1 MVLRIL
7 PNLGLLLLA
16 LAVLTSL
23 HQVMRPEK
31 AGDLLAR
38 NVTLA
43 AQISPFAFLVGAFV
57 VEAASLDLVA
67 RYGGSGLPLLYRV
80 SAVWGGR
87 AGPLLLWAALLGVVT
102 WMMAERDKPAQL
114 EVRILHF
121 WVVSIILV
129 SWLLE
134 PFAPAGLQ
142 QGELHPLLQTD
153 LRVIHP
159 PIVFASYSL
168 CLATASVAMA
178 GVLRRDSSEAIH
190 ESQLYWARAAFL
202 VGTIGIGLGG
212 LWAYTVLDWGGYWA
226 WDPVETGSL
235 LPWLA

>member
-1 MVLRIL
+1 MVIRIL

-57 VEAASLDLVA
+57 VDASSLDLVA

-102 WMMAERDKPAQL
+102 WMMAERDKPAKL
-114 EVRILHF
+114 EVRILHL
-121 WVVSIILV
+121 SL
-129 SWLLE
+129 
-134 PFAPAGLQ
+134 
-142 QGELHPLLQTD
+142 
-153 LRVIHP
+153 IH
-159 PIVFASYSL
+159 I
-168 CLATASVAMA
+168 
-178 GVLRRDSSEAIH
+178 
-190 ESQLYWARAAFL
+190 
-202 VGTIGIGLGG
+202 
-212 LWAYTVLDWGGYWA
+212 
-226 WDPVETGSL
+226 
-235 LPWLA
+235 

>member
-1 MVLRIL
+1 MVIRIL

-57 VEAASLDLVA
+57 VDASSLDLVA

-102 WMMAERDKPAQL
+102 WMMAERDKPAKL
-114 EVRILHF
+114 EVRILHIL
-121 WVVSIILV
+121 VVSIILV

-153 LRVIHP
+153 LMVIHP
-159 PIVFASYSL
+159 PIVFAYYSL

-190 ESQLYWARAAFL
+190 ESQLYWARAVSYTHL
-202 VGTIGIGLGG
+202 TLPTICS
-212 LWAYTVLDWGGYWA
+212 V
-226 WDPVETGSL
+226 
-235 LPWLA
+235 